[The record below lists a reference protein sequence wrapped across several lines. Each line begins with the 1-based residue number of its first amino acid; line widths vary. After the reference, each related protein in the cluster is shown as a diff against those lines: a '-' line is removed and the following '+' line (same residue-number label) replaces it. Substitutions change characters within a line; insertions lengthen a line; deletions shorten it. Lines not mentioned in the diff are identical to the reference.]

1 MDSLHLLLRCL
12 SCEALLFY
20 IEDIMMTEQAVGWH
34 LLVWKRFR
42 TGSFYL
48 SLHLDIFLTV
58 PICQENPITSSCF
71 IRLMASKSGTS
82 QINKYSQ
89 TIQIFIRQSGF
100 KGWIMLPAFLVLEI
114 RHYQYGSTNILHYQ
128 YGSTKTYLCLF
139 RGKFSGSSNI
149 SFSFY
154 FQFFNHVDRILKVR
168 KQLSSCLL
176 LSSTLTKTVL
186 FFYES
191 YHVTDNT
198 VM

>member
-1 MDSLHLLLRCL
+1 MRLYFSTLKI
-12 SCEALLFY
+12 SWW
-20 IEDIMMTEQAVGWH
+20 QSK
-34 LLVWKRFR
+34 LLV
-42 TGSFYL
+42 
-48 SLHLDIFLTV
+48 DIFLCGKDSELVHSTYRCIWIFFWLYRYV
-58 PICQENPITSSCF
+58 RKILLLQDDSCF

-149 SFSFY
+149 SSSFY